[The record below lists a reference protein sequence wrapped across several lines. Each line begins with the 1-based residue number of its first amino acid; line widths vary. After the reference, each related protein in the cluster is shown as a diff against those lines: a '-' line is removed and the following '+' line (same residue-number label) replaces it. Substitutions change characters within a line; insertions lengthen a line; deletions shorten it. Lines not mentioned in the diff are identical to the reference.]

1 MSATLR
7 PRPPKCLPPPR
18 VIPHPHHPLFLAYT
32 IVHYTDLGGDD
43 YECAVRSVLSRIIS
57 AKQTMR
63 DAGLVVQDFQGFIE
77 VEIEEETSEE
87 NKEEVAHKKRKLTA

>member
-1 MSATLR
+1 
-7 PRPPKCLPPPR
+7 
-18 VIPHPHHPLFLAYT
+18 
-32 IVHYTDLGGDD
+32 
-43 YECAVRSVLSRIIS
+43 
-57 AKQTMR
+57 MR